1 RRDARRADDEV
12 PPRRIRPAPTLIAHP
27 RPPRRRAYH
36 RTAVHL
42 TKLYLVLT
50 STHRAASSNSS
61 EGQKTAQGRWEVGMS
76 SVIKRAMVAV
86 GVLLVSAV
94 GAQAETLEVKVP
106 FAFIVGSTQML
117 AGTYRLERD
126 SSSASVMLIRGEH
139 GNTAQAFVLTTPLKG
154 GSPAG

>member
-1 RRDARRADDEV
+1 
-12 PPRRIRPAPTLIAHP
+12 
-27 RPPRRRAYH
+27 
-36 RTAVHL
+36 
-42 TKLYLVLT
+42 
-50 STHRAASSNSS
+50 
-61 EGQKTAQGRWEVGMS
+61 MS

-94 GAQAETLEVKVP
+94 AAQAETLEVKVP
-106 FAFIVGSTQML
+106 FAFIVGSTQMP

-154 GSPAG
+154 GSPAGDAAALVFVPDETANRLTQVWGSPSSGQEVTAHHGKARQVSQIIVYGQRKS